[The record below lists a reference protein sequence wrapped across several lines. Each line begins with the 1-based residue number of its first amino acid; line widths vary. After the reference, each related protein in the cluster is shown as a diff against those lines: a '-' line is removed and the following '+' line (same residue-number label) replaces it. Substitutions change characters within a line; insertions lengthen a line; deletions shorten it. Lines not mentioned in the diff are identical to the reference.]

1 MNQSMIGLVLAVAG
15 IILLVPLSVLLIVPE
30 TRMTYTVSVNVPP
43 KSPVLVLN
51 RVIVVFQDEVDCR
64 VVNTDDDDEDCLDEQ
79 YVSRQRARTIL
90 AREGIGIIEQQDNL
104 QYLVSL
110 PVNTYQ
116 QFLDTTDRLRL
127 LPYVRTVQW
136 VYE

>member
-1 MNQSMIGLVLAVAG
+1 
-15 IILLVPLSVLLIVPE
+15 
-30 TRMTYTVSVNVPP
+30 
-43 KSPVLVLN
+43 
-51 RVIVVFQDEVDCR
+51 VFQDEVDCR